1 MILQFLVLA
10 FIFYLIF
17 GITEKLETYKLGKI
31 YFLTQEKAQK
41 NIQARHFFQ

>member
-1 MILQFLVLA
+1 MILELVVLT
-10 FIFYLIF
+10 FIVYLNF
-17 GITEKLETYKLGKI
+17 DITEKLKTYKLGKI